1 MNAPSY
7 KYQFENQ
14 ISVQSLRTLSYS
26 FRDLLSSK
34 KMLQI
39 TLIQSV
45 GWIAAT
51 FVLQGTSIFS
61 EQLPGNFFLNVG
73 IMGIVASLASLS
85 VIILN
90 DYFSRQKFQGF
101 TFFLTG
107 LCCVL
112 CSIFQAIIPEQT
124 ILIITLGILAK
135 FSAQSKILI
144 QNQI

>member
-1 MNAPSY
+1 MGEDFSV
-7 KYQFENQ
+7 FELNKGLDIIKRDSTSSDEIPDRQ
-14 ISVQSLRTLSYS
+14 KFSIFSRARKSSIQSLRSLSFS
-26 FRDLLSSK
+26 FRELFASK
-34 KMLQI
+34 KMVQI

-90 DYFSRQKFQGF
+90 SYFSRQK
-101 TFFLTG
+101 
-107 LCCVL
+107 
-112 CSIFQAIIPEQT
+112 
-124 ILIITLGILAK
+124 
-135 FSAQSKILI
+135 
-144 QNQI
+144 